1 MQPAAFAAKEEGDR
15 GLMPDLT
22 GLSLRAALDQLRD
35 LTCALEIRGSGRV
48 VGQSPEPGRELSGIK
63 SCRLVLAPD

>member
-1 MQPAAFAAKEEGDR
+1 
-15 GLMPDLT
+15 MPNLT

-35 LTCALEIRGSGRV
+35 LPCALEVRGSGRV
-48 VGQSPEPGRELSGIK
+48 IGQSPEPGHDLSGIK